1 MNHMRFK
8 IGFVA
13 SILAILLGIVLLLS
27 STNSTENLIW
37 GIISPIVGVIGII
50 ICWFGLKQ

>member
-37 GIISPIVGVIGII
+37 GIISPIVGVIGTI
-50 ICWFGLKQ
+50 ICWSGLKQ

>member
-1 MNHMRFK
+1 MNHMRFI

-50 ICWFGLKQ
+50 ICWSGLKQ

>member
-37 GIISPIVGVIGII
+37 GIISPLVGVIGII
-50 ICWFGLKQ
+50 ICWSGLKQ

>member
-27 STNSTENLIW
+27 YTNSTENLIW

-50 ICWFGLKQ
+50 ICWSGLKQ